1 MIALCG
7 RSHSW
12 RNCIFIRES
21 EPAEW
26 SDQAQQ
32 EISYRAFRF
41 PVIKVE
47 EINAVSG
54 IDRIIP
60 MLAEIPLIVSRA
72 IKALENR

>member
-1 MIALCG
+1 ML
-7 RSHSW
+7 SQKHKSW
-12 RNCIFIRES
+12 GQHFLVS
-21 EPAEW
+21 EIVNWRKPGK
-26 SDQAQQ
+26 Q